1 MKYIALLVTM
11 VLAGC
16 STLENKMMDI
26 QIESGAT
33 NVTIIPPVDTADENW
48 TLVLVMMN
56 PTGHIITIP
65 VENYPSLERCLEMYA
80 EYSLQVPDQ
89 DKTQQLLCLLNNSTI
104 PGNEIPE
111 LLKPQ
116 PEPVEFIGPLE
127 LEDRGI
133 MLQVASDDII

>member
-26 QIESGAT
+26 QIEAGQT
-33 NVTIIPPVDTADENW
+33 PVTIITPVDTADETW

-80 EYSLQVPDQ
+80 EYSSQVPDQ
-89 DKTQQLLCLLNNSTI
+89 DKSQQLLCLLNNSNI
-104 PGNEIPE
+104 PGNDVPM

-116 PEPVEFIGPLE
+116 PKPVEFIGPLE

-133 MLQVASDDII
+133 QLEEAVDEII